1 MGARVSTA
9 LHSGPPTAPNSMNYR
24 KLVRFILPLAIVFT
38 AGDIGQQV
46 LNGGMARMP
55 EVIASLAAYGVA
67 LGIKGLLS
75 TPLTQAGQLG
85 LVLTEDHRARR
96 LNQYFLTGI
105 AAIVGLLLLALGMTP
120 IGTWLIEDVH
130 SLTSVLAT
138 EVQFALLCMVPLV
151 FLEALTRYYAG
162 LLLRYRQSTLV
173 SVSTFAKIFASIA
186 AVFILLPVDLVQTRP
201 IWLPLMVIYA
211 GAFGEI
217 TVVVAGYFKRIR
229 HRLHTESDN
238 IHSFAYTFRFFWPL
252 VFVSAIQSG
261 SRPVINLFVAR
272 GPNAEF
278 ALAVFVFVDSLAGMI
293 CGWLQ
298 ELRYLPA
305 AFREEVDNLRY
316 IKRFT
321 ALCGFLGV
329 TLMAAFCWTPVLDF
343 ILVHLIGLE
352 PAMATACAV
361 PLMIY
366 SFLPLVTTPRSYL
379 HGIAFVQHRTRALV
393 PTTPARMAMSVATL
407 LVLPNW
413 GVEGAVLA
421 TAAVTTGLAVETLVA
436 WWCLRR

>member
-1 MGARVSTA
+1 
-9 LHSGPPTAPNSMNYR
+9 MNYG

-55 EVIASLAAYGVA
+55 EVIATLAAYGVA

-85 LVLTEDHRARR
+85 LVLTEDHQARR

-105 AAIVGLLLLALGMTP
+105 AAIVGLFLLALGLTP
-120 IGTWLIEDVH
+120 IGTWLIKDVH
-130 SLTSVLAT
+130 ALTSVLAT

-151 FLEALTRYYAG
+151 FLETLTRYYAG
-162 LLLRYRQSTLV
+162 LLLRCRQSALV
-173 SVSTFAKIFASIA
+173 SVSTFARIFASIA
-186 AVFILLPVDLVQTRP
+186 AVFILLPIDLVQTRP

-211 GAFGEI
+211 GACGE
-217 TVVVAGYFKRIR
+217 TAVVVAAYFKRVH
-229 HRLHTESDN
+229 HRLPTESDN
-238 IHSFAYTFRFFWPL
+238 DHSFAYTFRFFWPL

-272 GPNAEF
+272 GANAEF
-278 ALAVFVFVDSLAGMI
+278 ALAIFVIVESLAGMI
-293 CGWLQ
+293 CGWIQ

-305 AFREEVDNLRY
+305 AFRDEADNLHY

-321 ALCGFLGV
+321 ALCGLLGV

-352 PAMATACAV
+352 PTMAAACAV
-361 PLMIY
+361 PLLIY
-366 SFLPLVTTPRSYL
+366 SFVPLATTPRSYL
-379 HGIAFVQHRTRALV
+379 HGIAFVQHRTRALL

-421 TAAVTTGLAVETLVA
+421 TAAVTTGLAVETLVS

>member
-1 MGARVSTA
+1 
-9 LHSGPPTAPNSMNYR
+9 MNYR

-55 EVIASLAAYGVA
+55 DVIATLAAYGIA

-96 LNQYFLTGI
+96 LNQIFILGVAT
-105 AAIVGLLLLALGMTP
+105 IVGLILLALSLTP
-120 IGTWLIEDVH
+120 IGAWLIKDLH
-130 SLTSVLAT
+130 SLSQILAT
-138 EVQFALLCMVPLV
+138 EVQFALLCMVPLL
-151 FLEALTRYYAG
+151 FLEALARLYSG

-173 SVSTFAKIFASIA
+173 SVSTFAKIFASIG
-186 AVFILLPVDLVQTRP
+186 AVFVLLPVDLVEERP

-211 GAFGEI
+211 GVLAEL
-217 TVVVAGYFKRIR
+217 TVVLTSYLRQVH
-229 HRLHTESDN
+229 HRLPHESDSD
-238 IHSFAYTFRFFWPL
+238 HSLVYTFRFFWPL

-272 GPNAEF
+272 GATAEF
-278 ALAVFVFVDSLAGMI
+278 ALAVFVIVESLAGMI
-293 CGWLQ
+293 CGWIQ

-305 AFREEVDNLRY
+305 AFRDETNNLSY

-321 ALCGFLGV
+321 AWCGLLGV
-329 TLMAAFCWTPVLDF
+329 ALMVVFCWTPVLDL
-343 ILVHLIGLE
+343 ILVNLIGLN
-352 PAMATACAV
+352 PTVTAACAV
-361 PLMIY
+361 PLLVY
-366 SFLPLVTTPRSYL
+366 SLLPVITAPRSYL
-379 HGIAFVQHRTRALV
+379 HGIAYVQHRTRALV
-393 PTTPARMAMSVATL
+393 PATPSRMATSVVVL
-407 LVLPNW
+407 LVLPSW

-421 TAAVTTGLAVETLVA
+421 TASVTAGLAVETLVS
-436 WWCLRR
+436 WWCLRRP